1 MAIAPYTL
9 SRLQD
14 DVNKRIVDESGGTV
28 TTAIITS
35 YANEALRLVRRK
47 WDIPSSK
54 YVSQLIVYQDVTTY
68 PIPDGYKT
76 FGGLMLQEKLNDP
89 FSVRYVREDDFWR
102 NFPIG
107 SVIVSDRRNGVDR
120 SLLVN
125 LNGSLR
131 LNSYLLNSC
140 DTYNGNGTWT
150 ANTASSDA
158 SGVATDTLFY
168 RQGSG
173 SVRFNITVG
182 QSGNDYAEIYNS
194 GMTAVNMSDPSVK
207 SIGTFFVWVYLPSS
221 TNYTSFTARWGSSTS
236 DYYESTVTT
245 QFSGNAFVQGWNLL
259 GFDWTS
265 ATTTGT
271 PDDTAIDYALF
282 RATYPSDFTSQTGLR
297 VDWFVMR
304 EKCITDLHY
313 YSDNLVIDGTTLQPK
328 DTFESATDTNSYLNV
343 DPAFVDW
350 ILYDTMESIYTN
362 AIVSPNGQA
371 FYASRKADC
380 ENDLCRRFPTLSTG
394 QITNYME
401 TPDLQ
406 PRIN

>member
-1 MAIAPYTL
+1 MSIAPYTL

-14 DVNKRIVDESGGTV
+14 DVNKRIIDESGGTV
-28 TTAIITS
+28 TSGIITS

-54 YVSQLIVYQDVTTY
+54 FISQLIVYQDVTTY
-68 PIPDGYKT
+68 AIPDGYKT
-76 FGGLMLQEKLNDP
+76 FGALMLQEQINDP
-89 FSVRYVREDDFWR
+89 LSVRYVREDDFWR
-102 NFPIG
+102 NFPINC
-107 SVIVSDRRNGVDR
+107 VIVSDRRNGTDR

-125 LNGSLR
+125 LNGALR
-131 LNSYLLNSC
+131 LDSYLLNSC

-150 ANTASSDA
+150 ANTATSDA
-158 SGVATDTLFY
+158 ANVATDTLFY
-168 RQGSG
+168 REGSG
-173 SVRFNITVG
+173 SVRFDIVVG

-194 GMTAVNMSDPSVK
+194 TMTAVDMNNPSVK
-207 SIGTFFVWVYLPSS
+207 DIGTFFVWVYLPSA

-236 DYYESTVTT
+236 DYYENTVTT

-271 PDDTAIDYALF
+271 PNDQAIDYSLF
-282 RATYPSDFTSQTGLR
+282 RATYPSGFSSQTGLR

-304 EKCITDLHY
+304 EKRITDLHY
-313 YSDNLVIDGTTLQPK
+313 YSDNLVIDGSTSLPK
-328 DTFESATDTNSYLNV
+328 DTFESATDTSSYLNV

-362 AIVSPNGQA
+362 AIVSPGGQA
-371 FYASRKADC
+371 FYAGRKADC
-380 ENDLCRRFPTLSTG
+380 ENDICRRFPTLSTG

-401 TPDLQ
+401 SPELQ